1 MLVFRV
7 LPVSTKLKKK
17 KIEGHFLCLVL
28 NSPSSFSC
36 HLLFQME
43 MDRATG
49 KSVQK
54 LTKRK

>member
-7 LPVSTKLKKK
+7 LPVSTKLKK

-36 HLLFQME
+36 HLVFQME